1 MAIEEI
7 ERVLSTRGGAT
18 AAGAAA
24 PEARFLSYLVQVV
37 HAHHP
42 PAKLGEMGREMRT
55 LAEIMDA
62 ILLGDLPRAADL
74 CVQRF
79 KGCEARAQ
87 GTSSALAAQYELI
100 PNRAFGLAGS
110 AEQMYVGQLELQ
122 RAKLSEIEDRSKKNE
137 KSG

>member
-1 MAIEEI
+1 MAVEEI
-7 ERVLSTRGGAT
+7 ERFLSTRGGAD

-42 PAKLGEMGREMRT
+42 PAKLGDLGREMRT
-55 LAEIMDA
+55 LAEVMDA

-79 KGCEARAQ
+79 KSCEARAQ
-87 GTSSALAAQYELI
+87 GTSGALAAQYELI
-100 PNRAFGLAGS
+100 PTRAFGLAAAG
-110 AEQMYVGQLELQ
+110 EQLHVGQLELQ
-122 RAKLSEIEDRSKKNE
+122 RAKLSEIEEKSKKAE
-137 KSG
+137 KG